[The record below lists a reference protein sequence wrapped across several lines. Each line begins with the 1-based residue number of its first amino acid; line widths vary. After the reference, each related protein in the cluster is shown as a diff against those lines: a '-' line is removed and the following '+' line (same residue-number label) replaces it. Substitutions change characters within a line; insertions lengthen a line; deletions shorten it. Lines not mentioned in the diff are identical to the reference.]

1 MGNRTRMRG
10 TTCFRARCVGGARAY
25 RPGNAGRGAGAYRG
39 LFPFRAGTP
48 RRLRQPPPRPCTKTA
63 ALCGP
68 GGPAYCSF
76 SQSVCFVLLLQIM
89 LPQGRGFVKRDPQEK
104 NPGAGGVFPMEKIPA
119 WALLFLLGQSIIK
132 MYAEALPPPGSRCLE
147 NSVILLGKTGVLR
160 MEQRVTDFF
169 EMLRTRKV
177 GLVGFGVTNNGIAR
191 MLAAKG
197 IHVTIHDRQDRK
209 ELGEICQEMEE
220 AGVSLSLGYNYLRT
234 LEEDVI
240 FRAPGVPFDLPELTA
255 ARKAGKVITS
265 DLEMFFDLCP
275 CPIIGVTG
283 SDGKTT
289 TTTLI
294 AEMLRAQGK
303 RVHLGGNIG
312 KALFPE
318 IETVCPEDY
327 AVVELSSFQLIS
339 LRRSPD
345 IAVVTNV
352 SPNHLDIH
360 GTMKEYVAAKRNIL
374 LHQNAFSRTVLNA
387 DNDLTRKYIP
397 DVRGCV
403 CTFSRQTNV
412 YRGAW
417 EDSSGTI
424 WYSDNGSQTRIM
436 KAEEIRI
443 PGLHNVENYLAAITA
458 VWGIASLESIRKVA
472 HEFAGVEHRIEL
484 VRELDGVKWYNDSI
498 ATSPSRTIA
507 GLLSFDQQIIII
519 AGGYDKKIPYGPL
532 APVLLDKAKVLIL
545 TGATGPKIEA
555 AVTEIPG
562 WEKSGLQILHAENLE
577 EAVKLAREKAQSGDI
592 VSLSPASASFDRYKN
607 FEVRGRHYK
616 DLVMAL

>member
-1 MGNRTRMRG
+1 
-10 TTCFRARCVGGARAY
+10 
-25 RPGNAGRGAGAYRG
+25 
-39 LFPFRAGTP
+39 
-48 RRLRQPPPRPCTKTA
+48 
-63 ALCGP
+63 
-68 GGPAYCSF
+68 
-76 SQSVCFVLLLQIM
+76 
-89 LPQGRGFVKRDPQEK
+89 
-104 NPGAGGVFPMEKIPA
+104 
-119 WALLFLLGQSIIK
+119 
-132 MYAEALPPPGSRCLE
+132 
-147 NSVILLGKTGVLR
+147 

-169 EMLRTRKV
+169 EMLRTKKV
-177 GLVGFGVTNNGIAR
+177 GLVGFGVTNNGIAKL
-191 MLAAKG
+191 LAQKG
-197 IHVTIHDRQDRK
+197 IHVTIHDRQSRG

-220 AGVSLSLGYNYLRT
+220 AGVSLCLGYNYLRS

-240 FRAPGVPFDLPELTA
+240 FRAPGVPFDLPELAA

-294 AEMLRAQGK
+294 AEMLRAEGK
-303 RVHLGGNIG
+303 TVHLGGNIG

-318 IETVCPEDY
+318 IETVRPEDY

-360 GTMKEYVAAKRNIL
+360 GTMKAYVAAKRNIL
-374 LHQNAFSRTVLNA
+374 LHQNAFGKAVLNA
-387 DNDLTRKYIP
+387 DNDLARKYAP
-397 DVRGCV
+397 DVRGSV

-417 EDSSGTI
+417 EDQYGTL
-424 WYSDNGSQTRIM
+424 WYSDNGSQTRLLR
-436 KAEEIRI
+436 AGEIRI
-443 PGLHNVENYLAAITA
+443 PGVHNVENYLAAITA
-458 VWGIASLESIRKVA
+458 VWGLVSLESIRKVA
-472 HEFAGVEHRIEL
+472 HEFGGVEHRIEF

-498 ATSPSRTIA
+498 ATSPTRTIA
-507 GLLSFDQQIIII
+507 GLNSFDQKLVII
-519 AGGYDKKIPYGPL
+519 AGGYDKKIPYEPL
-532 APVLLDKAKVLIL
+532 APVLLERVKLLIL

-555 AVTEIPG
+555 AVTAIPG
-562 WEKSGLQILHAENLE
+562 WEESGLRILHAGNME
-577 EAVKLAREKAQSGDI
+577 EAVAIARREAQPGDI
-592 VSLSPASASFDRYKN
+592 VSLSPASASFDCYKN

-616 DLVMAL
+616 ELVRALS

>member
-1 MGNRTRMRG
+1 
-10 TTCFRARCVGGARAY
+10 
-25 RPGNAGRGAGAYRG
+25 
-39 LFPFRAGTP
+39 
-48 RRLRQPPPRPCTKTA
+48 
-63 ALCGP
+63 
-68 GGPAYCSF
+68 
-76 SQSVCFVLLLQIM
+76 
-89 LPQGRGFVKRDPQEK
+89 
-104 NPGAGGVFPMEKIPA
+104 
-119 WALLFLLGQSIIK
+119 
-132 MYAEALPPPGSRCLE
+132 
-147 NSVILLGKTGVLR
+147 

-255 ARKAGKVITS
+255 ARKAGKVIT
-265 DLEMFFDLCP
+265 
-275 CPIIGVTG
+275 
-283 SDGKTT
+283 
-289 TTTLI
+289 TLS

-360 GTMKEYVAAKRNIL
+360 GTMKAYVAAKRNIL
-374 LHQNAFSRTVLNA
+374 LHQNAFGKAVLNA
-387 DNDLTRKYIP
+387 DNDLARKYAP
-397 DVRGCV
+397 DVRGSV
-403 CTFSRQTNV
+403 CTFSRQVNV

-417 EDSSGTI
+417 EDQYGTL
-424 WYSDNGSQTRIM
+424 WYSENGSQTRLM
-436 KAEEIRI
+436 RAEEIRI
-443 PGLHNVENYLAAITA
+443 PGTHNVQNYLAAITA
-458 VWGIASLESIRKVA
+458 VWGLVSLDTIRKVA
-472 HEFAGVEHRIEL
+472 HEFAGVEHRIEF
-484 VRELDGVKWYNDSI
+484 VRELDGVRWYNDSI

-507 GLLSFDQQIIII
+507 GLLSFDQQIIVI
-519 AGGYDKKIPYGPL
+519 AGGYDKKIPYAPL
-532 APVLLDKAKVLIL
+532 APVLLEKAKVLIL
-545 TGATGPKIEA
+545 TGATAPKIEA
-555 AVTEIPG
+555 AVTDCPG
-562 WEKSGLQILHAENLE
+562 WEKSGLKILHAAGLQ
-577 EAVKLAREKAQSGDI
+577 EAVQLARQEAREGDI

-607 FEVRGRHYK
+607 FEARGRHYK
-616 DLVMAL
+616 QLVEGL

>member
-1 MGNRTRMRG
+1 
-10 TTCFRARCVGGARAY
+10 
-25 RPGNAGRGAGAYRG
+25 
-39 LFPFRAGTP
+39 
-48 RRLRQPPPRPCTKTA
+48 
-63 ALCGP
+63 
-68 GGPAYCSF
+68 
-76 SQSVCFVLLLQIM
+76 
-89 LPQGRGFVKRDPQEK
+89 
-104 NPGAGGVFPMEKIPA
+104 
-119 WALLFLLGQSIIK
+119 
-132 MYAEALPPPGSRCLE
+132 
-147 NSVILLGKTGVLR
+147 

-412 YRGAW
+412 HRGAW

-484 VRELDGVKWYNDSI
+484 VRELDGLWSLPGGWVD
-498 ATSPSRTIA
+498 A
-507 GLLSFDQQIIII
+507 GLSV
-519 AGGYDKKIPYGPL
+519 A
-532 APVLLDKAKVLIL
+532 
-545 TGATGPKIEA
+545 ES
-555 AVTEIPG
+555 AVKEV
-562 WEKSGLQILHAENLE
+562 LE
-577 EAVKLAREKAQSGDI
+577 EAGLTVRAERIIAVQDREKHNQPVYAWKICKIFVLCTLLGGAFVENSETTESGYF
-592 VSLSPASASFDRYKN
+592 SLEDLPPLAEEKNTQEQIALCFEAHCAKQWETQFD
-607 FEVRGRHYK
+607 
-616 DLVMAL
+616 

>member
-89 LPQGRGFVKRDPQEK
+89 LPQGRGFVKRYPQEK
-104 NPGAGGVFPMEKIPA
+104 NPGAGGVLPMEKIPA

-132 MYAEALPPPGSRCLE
+132 MYAEALPPPGSRCPE

-318 IETVCPEDY
+318 IETVRPEDY

-412 YRGAW
+412 HRGAW

-507 GLLSFDQQIIII
+507 GLLSFDQQIIVI

-555 AVTEIPG
+555 AVTEIPS

>member
-1 MGNRTRMRG
+1 MSPSTTARTGRSWG
-10 TTCFRARCVGGARAY
+10 KSARRWR
-25 RPGNAGRGAGAYRG
+25 RPGS
-39 LFPFRAGTP
+39 PFH
-48 RRLRQPPPRPCTKTA
+48 L
-63 ALCGP
+63 
-68 GGPAYCSF
+68 
-76 SQSVCFVLLLQIM
+76 
-89 LPQGRGFVKRDPQEK
+89 D
-104 NPGAGGVFPMEKIPA
+104 
-119 WALLFLLGQSIIK
+119 
-132 MYAEALPPPGSRCLE
+132 
-147 NSVILLGKTGVLR
+147 
-160 MEQRVTDFF
+160 
-169 EMLRTRKV
+169 
-177 GLVGFGVTNNGIAR
+177 
-191 MLAAKG
+191 
-197 IHVTIHDRQDRK
+197 
-209 ELGEICQEMEE
+209 
-220 AGVSLSLGYNYLRT
+220 LSLGYNYLRT

-318 IETVCPEDY
+318 IETVRPEDY

-412 YRGAW
+412 HRGAW

-458 VWGIASLESIRKVA
+458 VWGIASLEISM
-472 HEFAGVEHRIEL
+472 EHRIEL

-507 GLLSFDQQIIII
+507 GLLSFDQQIIVI

-562 WEKSGLQILHAENLE
+562 WEKSGLQIIHAENLE